1 MDRKVISRTTRQHDR
16 IFNMKNLKF
25 TLGNELILLLESY
38 DIKVIASWADNLY
51 WQDIGQ
57 ELPEL
62 SAISFMD
69 AGPEFVFTREEL
81 DLLAKKWISEG
92 ECEELGASIS
102 EVKQSAED
110 IGKGWL
116 YCPICHEAWE
126 NRSTYA
132 MVECPQCKN
141 KLHNPMYVPKAQNSF
156 LTYSKLRFAI
166 LAWYSP
172 EMDAAVMIQ
181 GNAMRKNALL
191 GRAYGYDIDVDQAFQ
206 NARDYETEQCFINEK
221 IIETIFEVE
230 TRDLYYQ
237 FERSALCALK
247 VAEGYGYV
255 PGLKGGLAV
264 KGLPGKLT
272 IRPQRSARTPHKGG
286 AYNINA
292 SKALR
297 NKLSEMQK
305 TGNQP
310 CRIRILPDGRVRY
323 FFLEIPS
330 ATPGS
335 TRGRSYVIEVDFS
348 TGRMRAWM
356 ECYNHRGKVNRV
368 HPKQQNGQEVI
379 SPHFPPTAK
388 ELSLYE

>member
-1 MDRKVISRTTRQHDR
+1 MRMPETGWVYFGRRYYNPVTGRWTTSDP
-16 IFNMKNLKF
+16 LGF
-25 TLGNELILLLESY
+25 TDGP
-38 DIKVIASWADNLY
+38 NLY
-51 WQDIGQ
+51 AYVHNNPLTHFDLYGLFA
-57 ELPEL
+57 EPVSASCGTASAVHREVRNATSRATGRHREL
-62 SAISFMD
+62 SHS
-69 AGPEFVFTREEL
+69 
-81 DLLAKKWISEG
+81 
-92 ECEELGASIS
+92 GASS
-102 EVKQSAED
+102 RKWNGSRHDESNFVSRAMNRFNALNAHAEM
-110 IGKGWL
+110 
-116 YCPICHEAWE
+116 
-126 NRSTYA
+126 N
-132 MVECPQCKN
+132 
-141 KLHNPMYVPKAQNSF
+141 
-156 LTYSKLRFAI
+156 
-166 LAWYSP
+166 
-172 EMDAAVMIQ
+172 AAVMIQ
-181 GNAMRKNALL
+181 KNAMCKNALL
-191 GRAYGYDIDVDQAFQ
+191 GRVYGYDIDLDQAFQ

-221 IIETIFEVE
+221 IIETVFEVD
-230 TRDLYYQ
+230 TTDLYYK
-237 FERSALCALK
+237 FECSALCAIK

-255 PGLKGGLAV
+255 PGLKGGLVV
-264 KGLPGKLT
+264 KGLPGKPS

-356 ECYNHRGKVNRV
+356 ECYNHKGKVNRV